1 MKVSVIDLGY
11 NSLKLVNYEVRRDK
25 SFVAYGQQSVLAK
38 VGEGLDQTGFLGDK
52 PIRRTIKALKQF
64 RAIVDLEHSNHVLPV
79 ATSAVREAGNREQF
93 LEQAYQ
99 EAGFKFKILTEKEE
113 AVYAFE
119 GAKSATSVQAGL
131 FFDLGG
137 GSLEMVI
144 YSRPSIRRILS
155 VPLGGLRLTDLY
167 AKPNGSYTKKNYA
180 RMRKRILE
188 LLPEKKHLPTSKS
201 LDLVGVGGSVRALA
215 RYDQMRRE
223 YPLNKLHNYSM
234 KRNAVESVHLAL
246 RRMSTRTLRKN
257 PAIGQERSQSII
269 AGSLVVD
276 LLMEKI
282 GFRKLIVSTHGLR
295 DGVLSAF
302 LESPNSYR
310 EGLVDRDL
318 TREVTQTH
326 MKASAQEKL
335 AKSLL
340 SHKNLTRRE
349 YAILSEALDHVL
361 PDLPIYNPETLF
373 YIVLE
378 ADSVLPHQ
386 DQLIMALSVA
396 RANGMRRTE
405 WAQTSYKRLLDKKS
419 MEMVKKI
426 SVLIQLAR
434 LQQKT
439 DIHLSMRCE
448 RGIPRLHIAQGK
460 QHIPKV
466 LMKDILRDLEDLEG
480 SFNLQLAL

>member
-1 MKVSVIDLGY
+1 LKISVIDLGY
-11 NSLKLVNYEVRRDK
+11 NSLKLVNYEVRWDK

-64 RAIVDLEHSNHVLPV
+64 RAIVDLEQSDHVLPV
-79 ATSAVREAGNREQF
+79 ATSAVREAGNREEF
-93 LEQAYQ
+93 LKQAY
-99 EAGFKFKILTEKEE
+99 EETGFKFKVLSEKEE

-119 GAKSATSVQAGL
+119 GAKSATSVHAGL

-144 YSRPSIRRILS
+144 YSKPSIRKILS

-167 AKPNGSYTKKNYA
+167 AKPNGSYTKRNYA

-188 LLPEKKHLPTSKS
+188 LLPEKKHLPASKN

-223 YPLNKLHNYSM
+223 YPLNKLHNYLM
-234 KRNAVESVHLAL
+234 KKNAVESVHRAF

-269 AGSLVVD
+269 AGSLVVH

-302 LESPNSYR
+302 LESPSSYR
-310 EGLVDRDL
+310 QGLIDKVPM
-318 TREVTQTH
+318 REETQKHT
-326 MKASAQEKL
+326 KASAQEKL

-340 SHKNLTRRE
+340 SHRNLTRRE

-378 ADSVLPHQ
+378 ADSVLSHQ

-396 RANGMRRTE
+396 RANGMRRTD

-419 MEMVKKI
+419 METVKKI
-426 SVLIQLAR
+426 SVLIQLAQ

-439 DIHLSMRCE
+439 DIRLSMSSE
-448 RGIPRLHIAQGK
+448 RGIPRLRIAQGK

-480 SFNLQLAL
+480 AFNLQLAL

>member
-11 NSLKLVNYEVRRDK
+11 NSLKLVNYEVRREK
-25 SFVAYGQQSVLAK
+25 SFVAYGQHSVLAK

-52 PIRRTIKALKQF
+52 PIRRTLKALKQF
-64 RAIVDLEHSNHVLPV
+64 RAIVDLEQSKHVLPV
-79 ATSAVREAGNREQF
+79 ATSAVREAGNREDF
-93 LEQAYQ
+93 LRQAYH
-99 EAGFKFKILTEKEE
+99 EAGFRFKVLSEKEE

-119 GAKSATSVQAGL
+119 GAKSATSVHAGL

-144 YSRPSIRRILS
+144 YLEPTIRKILS

-167 AKPNGSYTKKNYA
+167 AKPDGSFTKKNYA

-188 LLPEKKHLPTSKS
+188 LLPEKKHLPASKN
-201 LDLVGVGGSVRALA
+201 LDLVGVGGSVRAIA
-215 RYDQMRRE
+215 RYDQMRRQ

-234 KRNAVESVHLAL
+234 KKNAVESVHRAL
-246 RRMSTRTLRKN
+246 RGMSLRTIRKN

-269 AGSLVVD
+269 AGSLVVH
-276 LLMEKI
+276 LLMKKI

-302 LESPNSYR
+302 LESPSSYR
-310 EGLVDRDL
+310 QGLVDRVL
-318 TREVTQTH
+318 MREAPTH
-326 MKASAQEKL
+326 SKAAAREKL

-340 SHKNLTRRE
+340 SHRNLTKRE

-361 PDLPIYNPETLF
+361 PDLPTYNPETLF

-378 ADSVLPHQ
+378 SDSPLSHQ

-396 RANGMRRTE
+396 RANGMRRTD
-405 WAQTSYKRLLDKKS
+405 WAQTTYKSVLEKKS
-419 MEMVKKI
+419 MQMVKKI
-426 SVLIQLAR
+426 SVLIQLVQ

-439 DIHLSMRCE
+439 DIHLSMSTE

-460 QHIPKV
+460 QRIPKV

-480 SFNLQLAL
+480 TFNLQLAM

>member
-11 NSLKLVNYEVRRDK
+11 NSLKLVNYEVKRDK

-38 VGEGLDQTGFLGDK
+38 VGEGLDQTGFLRDK

-93 LEQAYQ
+93 LKQAYQ
-99 EAGFKFKILTEKEE
+99 EAGFKFKVLTEKEE
-113 AVYAFE
+113 AAYAFE

-234 KRNAVESVHLAL
+234 KKNAVESDHLAL

-269 AGSLVVD
+269 AGSLVVH

-282 GFRKLIVSTHGLR
+282 GLRKLIVSTHGLR

-302 LESPNSYR
+302 LESPSSYR
-310 EGLVDRDL
+310 QGLVDRVL
-318 TREVTQTH
+318 IREGTPTRTT
-326 MKASAQEKL
+326 ASASEKL

-340 SHKNLTRRE
+340 SHRNLTKRE

-378 ADSVLPHQ
+378 ADSVLSHQ

-396 RANGMRRTE
+396 RANGMRRTD

-419 MEMVKKI
+419 MEIVKKL
-426 SVLIQLAR
+426 SVLIQLAQ

-439 DIHLSMRCE
+439 DIHLSMRSE

-480 SFNLQLAL
+480 AFNLQLAL

>member
-1 MKVSVIDLGY
+1 MIDLGY

-38 VGEGLDQTGFLGDK
+38 VGEGLDQTGFLGAK
-52 PIRRTIKALKQF
+52 PVRRTLKALKEF
-64 RAIVDLEHSNHVLPV
+64 RAIVDLEHSKHVLPV
-79 ATSAVREAGNREQF
+79 ATSAVREAGNREEF
-93 LEQAYQ
+93 LKQAYH
-99 EAGFKFKILTEKEE
+99 ETGFKFKVLSEKEE

-119 GAKSATSVQAGL
+119 GAKSATRVHAGL

-144 YSRPSIRRILS
+144 YSEPTIKKILS

-167 AKPNGSYTKKNYA
+167 AKPDGSFTKKNYA

-188 LLPEKKHLPTSKS
+188 LLPEKKHLPASKN
-201 LDLVGVGGSVRALA
+201 LELVGVGGSVRAIA
-215 RYDQMRRE
+215 RYDQMRRQ

-234 KRNAVESVHLAL
+234 KKNAVESAHRAL
-246 RRMSTRTLRKN
+246 RRMTLRTIRKN

-269 AGSLVVD
+269 AGSLVVH
-276 LLMEKI
+276 LLMEKV

-302 LESPNSYR
+302 LESPSSYR
-310 EGLVDRDL
+310 QGLLDGVL
-318 TREVTQTH
+318 TREGTTTRP
-326 MKASAQEKL
+326 KPSAPEKL

-340 SHKNLTRRE
+340 SHRNLTKKE

-378 ADSVLPHQ
+378 ADSPLSHQ

-396 RANGMRRTE
+396 RANGMRRTD

-426 SVLIQLAR
+426 SVLIQIAQ

-439 DIHLSMRCE
+439 DIQLSMSSE
-448 RGIPRLHIAQGK
+448 RGIPRLHITQGK
-460 QHIPKV
+460 QRIPKV

-480 SFNLQLAL
+480 AFNLQLAM

>member
-1 MKVSVIDLGY
+1 LKVSVIDLGY
-11 NSLKLVNYEVRRDK
+11 NSLKLVNYEVKRDK
-25 SFVAYGQQSVLAK
+25 SFVAYGQHSVLAK

-52 PIRRTIKALKQF
+52 PILRTLKALKQF
-64 RAIVDLEHSNHVLPV
+64 RAIVDLEQPNHVLPV
-79 ATSAVREAGNREQF
+79 ATSAVREAGNREEF
-93 LEQAYQ
+93 LRQAYL
-99 EAGFKFKILTEKEE
+99 ETGFKFKVLSEKEE
-113 AVYAFE
+113 AVYAFQ
-119 GAKSATSVQAGL
+119 GAKSATSVCAGF

-137 GSLEMVI
+137 GSLEMAI
-144 YSRPSIRRILS
+144 YSEPTIRKILS

-167 AKPNGSYTKKNYA
+167 AKADGSYTKKNYA

-188 LLPEKKHLPTSKS
+188 LLPEKKHLPTSKN
-201 LDLVGVGGSVRALA
+201 LELVGVGGSVRAIA
-215 RYDQMRRE
+215 RYDQMRRQ

-234 KRNAVESVHLAL
+234 KKNAVESVHRAL
-246 RRMSTRTLRKN
+246 RRMSLRTIRKN
-257 PAIGQERSQSII
+257 PAIGQERSQSIV
-269 AGSLVVD
+269 AGSLVVH

-302 LESPNSYR
+302 LESPSSYR
-310 EGLVDRDL
+310 QGLVDRVL
-318 TREVTQTH
+318 TRAGTTTRP
-326 MKASAQEKL
+326 KPSAPEKL

-340 SHKNLTRRE
+340 SHRNLTKKE

-378 ADSVLPHQ
+378 ADSPLSHQ

-396 RANGMRRTE
+396 RANGMRRTD

-426 SVLIQLAR
+426 SVLIQIAQ

-439 DIHLSMRCE
+439 DIQLSMSSE

-460 QHIPKV
+460 QRIPKV
-466 LMKDILRDLEDLEG
+466 LMKDVLRDLEDLEG
-480 SFNLQLAL
+480 AFNLQLAM

>member
-1 MKVSVIDLGY
+1 LKISVIDLGY

-52 PIRRTIKALKQF
+52 PIRRTLKALKQF
-64 RAIVDLEHSNHVLPV
+64 RAIVDLEQSNHVLPV
-79 ATSAVREAGNREQF
+79 ATSAVREAGNREDF
-93 LEQAYQ
+93 LKQAYY
-99 EAGFKFKILTEKEE
+99 ETGFRFKVLSEKEE

-119 GAKSATSVQAGL
+119 GAKSATSVQTGL

-137 GSLEMVI
+137 GSLEMVT
-144 YSRPSIRRILS
+144 YSEPTIRKILS

-167 AKPNGSYTKKNYA
+167 AKPDGSYTKKNYT

-188 LLPEKKHLPTSKS
+188 LLPEKKHLPASKNP
-201 LDLVGVGGSVRALA
+201 DLVGVGGSVRALA

-234 KRNAVESVHLAL
+234 KKNAVQSVHRAL
-246 RRMSTRTLRKN
+246 RRMSLRTIRKN

-269 AGSLVVD
+269 AGSLVVH

-302 LESPNSYR
+302 LESPSSYR
-310 EGLVDRDL
+310 RGIVDKVLMRA
-318 TREVTQTH
+318 EIPQA
-326 MKASAQEKL
+326 KASAPEKL

-340 SHKNLTRRE
+340 SHRNLTKRE
-349 YAILSEALDHVL
+349 YTILSEALDHVL

-378 ADSVLPHQ
+378 ADSPLSHQ

-396 RANGMRRTE
+396 RANGMRRTD
-405 WAQTSYKRLLDKKS
+405 WAQISYKRLLDKKS

-426 SVLIQLAR
+426 SVLIQLAQ

-439 DIHLSMRCE
+439 DIHLSMSSE

-480 SFNLQLAL
+480 AFNLQVAM

>member
-1 MKVSVIDLGY
+1 
-11 NSLKLVNYEVRRDK
+11 
-25 SFVAYGQQSVLAK
+25 
-38 VGEGLDQTGFLGDK
+38 
-52 PIRRTIKALKQF
+52 
-64 RAIVDLEHSNHVLPV
+64 
-79 ATSAVREAGNREQF
+79 
-93 LEQAYQ
+93 
-99 EAGFKFKILTEKEE
+99 
-113 AVYAFE
+113 
-119 GAKSATSVQAGL
+119 
-131 FFDLGG
+131 
-137 GSLEMVI
+137 MVI
-144 YSRPSIRRILS
+144 YSEPTIRKILS

-167 AKPNGSYTKKNYA
+167 AKPDGSYTKKNYA

-188 LLPEKKHLPTSKS
+188 LLPEKKHLPASKN

-215 RYDQMRRE
+215 RYDQMRRQ

-234 KRNAVESVHLAL
+234 KKNAVGSVHRSL
-246 RRMSTRTLRKN
+246 RRMSLRAIRKN

-269 AGSLVVD
+269 AGSLVVH

-302 LESPNSYR
+302 LESPSSYR
-310 EGLVDRDL
+310 QGLVDRALMREGTL
-318 TREVTQTH
+318 TRT
-326 MKASAQEKL
+326 KASASEKL

-340 SHKNLTRRE
+340 SHRNLTKRE

-378 ADSVLPHQ
+378 TDSPLSHQ
-386 DQLIMALSVA
+386 DQLIMAMSVA
-396 RANGMRRTE
+396 RANGMRRTD

-426 SVLIQLAR
+426 SVLIQIAQ

-439 DIHLSMRCE
+439 DIHLSMSSE

-460 QHIPKV
+460 QLIPKV

-480 SFNLQLAL
+480 TFNLQLAM

>member
-1 MKVSVIDLGY
+1 
-11 NSLKLVNYEVRRDK
+11 
-25 SFVAYGQQSVLAK
+25 
-38 VGEGLDQTGFLGDK
+38 LDQTGFLGDK
-52 PIRRTIKALKQF
+52 PIRRTLKTLKQF
-64 RAIVDLEHSNHVLPV
+64 RAIVDLEQSNHVLPV
-79 ATSAVREAGNREQF
+79 ATSAVREAGNREEF
-93 LEQAYQ
+93 LKLAYQ
-99 EAGFKFKILTEKEE
+99 ETGFKFKVLSEKEE

-119 GAKSATSVQAGL
+119 GAKSATSVHAGL

-144 YSRPSIRRILS
+144 YSEPTIRKILS
-155 VPLGGLRLTDLY
+155 VPLGGLRLTDIY

-188 LLPEKKHLPTSKS
+188 LLPEKKHLPTSKN

-215 RYDQMRRE
+215 RYDQNRRE

-234 KRNAVESVHLAL
+234 KKNAVESVHRAL
-246 RRMSTRTLRKN
+246 RRMSIRTLKKS

-269 AGSLVVD
+269 AGSLVVH

-310 EGLVDRDL
+310 QGRVDKILIRG
-318 TREVTQTH
+318 VTPTH
-326 MKASAQEKL
+326 MKASPQERL

-340 SHKNLTRRE
+340 SHRNLTKRE
-349 YAILSEALDHVL
+349 YSILSEALGHVL

-378 ADSVLPHQ
+378 ADSLLPHQ
-386 DQLIMALSVA
+386 DQLIMALAVA
-396 RANGMRRTE
+396 RANGMRRTD
-405 WAQTSYKRLLDKKS
+405 WVQTNYKRLLDKKS
-419 MEMVKKI
+419 LEMVKKI
-426 SVLIQLAR
+426 SVLIQLAQ

-439 DIHLSMRCE
+439 DIRLSMSSE
-448 RGIPRLHIAQGK
+448 RGIPRLHITEGK

-480 SFNLQLAL
+480 AFNLQLAM

>member
-11 NSLKLVNYEVRRDK
+11 NSLKLVNYEVRRNK
-25 SFVAYGQQSVLAK
+25 TFVAYGQHSALAK

-52 PIRRTIKALKQF
+52 PIRRTLKALKQF
-64 RAIVDLEHSNHVLPV
+64 RAIVDLEQSSHVLPV
-79 ATSAVREAGNREQF
+79 ATSAVREAGNREEF
-93 LEQAYQ
+93 LKQAYQ
-99 EAGFKFKILTEKEE
+99 ETGFKFKVLSEKEE

-119 GAKSATSVQAGL
+119 GAKSATSVHAGL

-137 GSLEMVI
+137 GSLEMVT
-144 YSRPSIRRILS
+144 YSEPTIRKILS

-188 LLPEKKHLPTSKS
+188 LLPEKKHLPASKN

-215 RYDQMRRE
+215 RYDQMRRK

-234 KRNAVESVHLAL
+234 KRNAVESVHRAL
-246 RRMSTRTLRKN
+246 RRMSLRTIRKN

-269 AGSLVVD
+269 AGSLVVH
-276 LLMEKI
+276 LLMKKI

-302 LESPNSYR
+302 LESPSSYR
-310 EGLVDRDL
+310 QGLVDRVLMREL
-318 TREVTQTH
+318 TPTH
-326 MKASAQEKL
+326 TKPSAQEKL

-340 SHKNLTRRE
+340 SHRNLTKRE
-349 YAILSEALDHVL
+349 YAILSEALDHIL
-361 PDLPIYNPETLF
+361 PGLPIYNPETLF

-378 ADSVLPHQ
+378 ADSVLPHP

-396 RANGMRRTE
+396 RANGMRRTD
-405 WAQTSYKRLLDKKS
+405 WAQTSYKRLLDKKN

-439 DIHLSMRCE
+439 DIHLSIGSE
-448 RGIPRLHIAQGK
+448 RGIPRLHISQGK

-466 LMKDILRDLEDLEG
+466 LLKDILRDLEDLEG
-480 SFNLQLAL
+480 AFNLQLAL

>member
-11 NSLKLVNYEVRRDK
+11 NSLKLVNYDVRRDN

-52 PIRRTIKALKQF
+52 PVRRTIKTLKQF
-64 RAIVDLEHSNHVLPV
+64 RAIVDLEQSNHVLPV
-79 ATSAVREAGNREQF
+79 ATSAVREAGNREDF
-93 LEQAYQ
+93 LKQAYQ
-99 EAGFKFKILTEKEE
+99 EAGFKFKVLSEKEE

-119 GAKSATSVQAGL
+119 GAKSATSVHAGL

-137 GSLEMVI
+137 GSLEIVI
-144 YSRPSIRRILS
+144 YSEPTIRKILS

-167 AKPNGSYTKKNYA
+167 AKPDGSYTKKNYA

-188 LLPEKKHLPTSKS
+188 LLPEKKHLPPSKN

-234 KRNAVESVHLAL
+234 KKNAVESVHRAL
-246 RRMSTRTLRKN
+246 RRMSTRTLKKS

-269 AGSLVVD
+269 AGSLVVH

-302 LESPNSYR
+302 LESPGAYR
-310 EGLVDRDL
+310 QGLVDRVL
-318 TREVTQTH
+318 IREESTRTKV
-326 MKASAQEKL
+326 SAQERL

-340 SHKNLTRRE
+340 SHRNLTNRE

-361 PDLPIYNPETLF
+361 PDLPVYNPETLF

-378 ADSVLPHQ
+378 ADSILPHQ
-386 DQLIMALSVA
+386 DQLILALSVA
-396 RANGMRRTE
+396 RANGMRRTD
-405 WAQTSYKRLLDKKS
+405 WAETSYKRLLDKKS

-426 SVLIQLAR
+426 SVLIQLAQ

-439 DIHLSMRCE
+439 DIHLSMRSE
-448 RGIPRLHIAQGK
+448 RGIPRLHITQGK

-480 SFNLQLAL
+480 AFNLQLAM

>member
-38 VGEGLDQTGFLGDK
+38 VGEGLDQTGFLGAK
-52 PIRRTIKALKQF
+52 PVRRTLKALKQF
-64 RAIVDLEHSNHVLPV
+64 RAIVDLEHSKHVLPV
-79 ATSAVREAGNREQF
+79 ATSAVREAGNREEF
-93 LEQAYQ
+93 LKQAYL
-99 EAGFKFKILTEKEE
+99 ETGFKFKVLSEKEE
-113 AVYAFE
+113 AVYAFQ
-119 GAKSATSVQAGL
+119 GAKSATSVRAGL

-144 YSRPSIRRILS
+144 YSEPTIKKILS

-167 AKPNGSYTKKNYA
+167 AKPDGSFTKKNYA

-188 LLPEKKHLPTSKS
+188 LLPEKKHLPASKN
-201 LDLVGVGGSVRALA
+201 LELVGVGGSVRAIA
-215 RYDQMRRE
+215 RYDQMRRQ

-234 KRNAVESVHLAL
+234 KKNAVESAHRAL
-246 RRMSTRTLRKN
+246 RRMTLRTIRKN

-269 AGSLVVD
+269 AGSLVVH
-276 LLMEKI
+276 LLMEKV

-302 LESPNSYR
+302 LESPSSYR
-310 EGLVDRDL
+310 QGLLDGVL
-318 TREVTQTH
+318 TREGTTTRP
-326 MKASAQEKL
+326 KPSAPEKL

-340 SHKNLTRRE
+340 SHRNLTKKE

-378 ADSVLPHQ
+378 ADSPLSHQ

-396 RANGMRRTE
+396 RANGMRRTD

-426 SVLIQLAR
+426 SVLIQIAQ

-439 DIHLSMRCE
+439 DIQLSMSSE

-460 QHIPKV
+460 QRIPKV
-466 LMKDILRDLEDLEG
+466 LVKDILRDLEDLEG
-480 SFNLQLAL
+480 AFNLQLAM

>member
-1 MKVSVIDLGY
+1 VIDLGY

-52 PIRRTIKALKQF
+52 PVRRTIKALKQF
-64 RAIVDLEHSNHVLPV
+64 RAIVDLEHSSHVLPV
-79 ATSAVREAGNREQF
+79 ATSAVREAGNREEF
-93 LEQAYQ
+93 LKQAYQ
-99 EAGFKFKILTEKEE
+99 ETGFKFKVLSEKEE

-144 YSRPSIRRILS
+144 YSKPSIRRILS

-167 AKPNGSYTKKNYA
+167 VKPNGSYTKKNYA

-188 LLPEKKHLPTSKS
+188 LLPEKKHLPTSKN

-234 KRNAVESVHLAL
+234 KKNAVESVHRAL
-246 RRMSTRTLRKN
+246 RRMNIRTLRKN

-269 AGSLVVD
+269 AGSLVVH

-302 LESPNSYR
+302 LESPSEYR
-310 EGLVDRDL
+310 QGLVDKVLMMEARP
-318 TREVTQTH
+318 TH
-326 MKASAQEKL
+326 TKASTQDKL

-340 SHKNLTRRE
+340 SHRNLTKRE

-361 PDLPIYNPETLF
+361 PDLPIYNAETLF

-378 ADSVLPHQ
+378 ADSVLSHE

-396 RANGMRRTE
+396 RANGMRRTD
-405 WAQTSYKRLLDKKS
+405 WAETSYKPLLDKKS
-419 MEMVKKI
+419 MEMMKKI
-426 SVLIQLAR
+426 SVLIQLAQ

-439 DIHLSMRCE
+439 DIRLSMSSE

-466 LMKDILRDLEDLEG
+466 LLKDILSDLEDLE
-480 SFNLQLAL
+480 SAFNLQLAL

>member
-38 VGEGLDQTGFLGDK
+38 VGEGLDQTGFLGAK
-52 PIRRTIKALKQF
+52 PVRRTLKALKQF
-64 RAIVDLEHSNHVLPV
+64 RAIVDLEHSKHVLPV
-79 ATSAVREAGNREQF
+79 ATSAVREAGNREEF
-93 LEQAYQ
+93 LKQAYL
-99 EAGFKFKILTEKEE
+99 ETGFKFKVLSEKEE

-119 GAKSATSVQAGL
+119 GAKGATSVRAGL

-144 YSRPSIRRILS
+144 YSEPMIEKILS

-167 AKPNGSYTKKNYA
+167 AKPDGSYTKKNYA

-188 LLPEKKHLPTSKS
+188 LLPGKKHLPASKD
-201 LDLVGVGGSVRALA
+201 LELVGVGGSVRAIA
-215 RYDQMRRE
+215 RYDQMRRQ

-234 KRNAVESVHLAL
+234 KKNAVESVHRAL
-246 RRMSTRTLRKN
+246 RRMSLRTIRKN

-269 AGSLVVD
+269 AGSLVVH

-302 LESPNSYR
+302 LESPSSYR
-310 EGLVDRDL
+310 QGLVDRVL
-318 TREVTQTH
+318 MREGTPTRTKT
-326 MKASAQEKL
+326 SAPEKL

-340 SHKNLTRRE
+340 SHRNLTKKE

-361 PDLPIYNPETLF
+361 PDLPTYNPETLF

-378 ADSVLPHQ
+378 ADSPLSHQ

-396 RANGMRRTE
+396 RANGMRRTD
-405 WAQTSYKRLLDKKS
+405 WAQTNYKRLLDKKS

-426 SVLIQLAR
+426 SVLIQIAQ

-439 DIHLSMRCE
+439 NIHLSMSSE

-460 QHIPKV
+460 HQIPKV
-466 LMKDILRDLEDLEG
+466 LLKDILRDLEDLEG
-480 SFNLQLAL
+480 TFNLQLAM

>member
-1 MKVSVIDLGY
+1 MIDLGY

-93 LEQAYQ
+93 LKQAYQ
-99 EAGFKFKILTEKEE
+99 ETGFNFKVLSEKEE

-426 SVLIQLAR
+426 SVLIQLAQ

-439 DIHLSMRCE
+439 DIHLSMRSE

-480 SFNLQLAL
+480 AFNLQLAL

>member
-1 MKVSVIDLGY
+1 LKISVIDLGY

-52 PIRRTIKALKQF
+52 PIRRTLKALKQF
-64 RAIVDLEHSNHVLPV
+64 RAIVDLEQSNHVLPI
-79 ATSAVREAGNREQF
+79 ATSAVREAGNRADF
-93 LEQAYQ
+93 LKQAYQ
-99 EAGFKFKILTEKEE
+99 ETGFKFKVLSEKEE

-119 GAKSATSVQAGL
+119 GAKTATSVHAGL

-137 GSLEMVI
+137 GSLEMVT
-144 YSRPSIRRILS
+144 YSEPTIKKILS

-167 AKPNGSYTKKNYA
+167 AKPDGSYTKKNYA

-188 LLPEKKHLPTSKS
+188 LLPEKKHLPPKN

-215 RYDQMRRE
+215 RYDQMRRK

-234 KRNAVESVHLAL
+234 NKNAVGSVHRAL
-246 RRMSTRTLRKN
+246 RRMSLRTIRKN
-257 PAIGQERSQSII
+257 PAIGRERSQSII
-269 AGSLVVD
+269 AGSLVVH

-302 LESPNSYR
+302 LGSPIAYR
-310 EGLVDRDL
+310 QGLVDKVLIREGTP
-318 TREVTQTH
+318 TRA
-326 MKASAQEKL
+326 KASAQERL

-340 SHKNLTRRE
+340 SHRNLTKRE

-396 RANGMRRTE
+396 RANGMRRTD
-405 WAQTSYKRLLDKKS
+405 WAQISYKRLLDEKS
-419 MEMVKKI
+419 METMKKI
-426 SVLIQLAR
+426 SVLLQLVH

-439 DIHLSMRCE
+439 DIHLSMRSD

-460 QHIPKV
+460 HHIPKV

-480 SFNLQLAL
+480 AFNLQIAM

>member
-1 MKVSVIDLGY
+1 
-11 NSLKLVNYEVRRDK
+11 
-25 SFVAYGQQSVLAK
+25 
-38 VGEGLDQTGFLGDK
+38 
-52 PIRRTIKALKQF
+52 
-64 RAIVDLEHSNHVLPV
+64 
-79 ATSAVREAGNREQF
+79 
-93 LEQAYQ
+93 
-99 EAGFKFKILTEKEE
+99 
-113 AVYAFE
+113 
-119 GAKSATSVQAGL
+119 
-131 FFDLGG
+131 
-137 GSLEMVI
+137 
-144 YSRPSIRRILS
+144 
-155 VPLGGLRLTDLY
+155 
-167 AKPNGSYTKKNYA
+167 
-180 RMRKRILE
+180 MRKRILE
-188 LLPEKKHLPTSKS
+188 LLPEKKHLPASKN

-215 RYDQMRRE
+215 RYDQMRRQ

-234 KRNAVESVHLAL
+234 KKNAVGSVHRAL
-246 RRMSTRTLRKN
+246 RRMSLRAIRKN

-269 AGSLVVD
+269 AGSLVVH

-302 LESPNSYR
+302 LESPSSYR
-310 EGLVDRDL
+310 QGLVDRAL
-318 TREVTQTH
+318 MREGTPTRT
-326 MKASAQEKL
+326 KASAPEKL

-340 SHKNLTRRE
+340 SHRNLTKRE

-378 ADSVLPHQ
+378 TDSPLSHQ

-396 RANGMRRTE
+396 RSNGMRRTD

-426 SVLIQLAR
+426 SVLIQIAQ

-439 DIHLSMRCE
+439 DIHLSMRSE

-466 LMKDILRDLEDLEG
+466 LVKDILRDLEDLEG
-480 SFNLQLAL
+480 TFNLQLAL

>member
-25 SFVAYGQQSVLAK
+25 TFVAYGQHSALAK

-52 PIRRTIKALKQF
+52 PIRRTLKALKQF
-64 RAIVDLEHSNHVLPV
+64 RASVDLEQSNHVLPV
-79 ATSAVREAGNREQF
+79 GTSAVREAGNREEF
-93 LEQAYQ
+93 LKQAFQ
-99 EAGFKFKILTEKEE
+99 EARLKFKVLSEKEE

-119 GAKSATSVQAGL
+119 GAKSATSVRAGL

-144 YSRPSIRRILS
+144 YLEPTIRKILS

-167 AKPNGSYTKKNYA
+167 ARPDGSYTKKNYA

-188 LLPEKKHLPTSKS
+188 LLPEKKHLPSSKN
-201 LDLVGVGGSVRALA
+201 LDLVGVGGSVRAIA
-215 RYDQMRRE
+215 RYDQMRRR

-234 KRNAVESVHLAL
+234 KKNAVESVHRAL
-246 RRMSTRTLRKN
+246 RRMSLRTIRKN

-269 AGSLVVD
+269 AGSLVAH

-282 GFRKLIVSTHGLR
+282 GFHKLIVSTHGLR

-302 LESPNSYR
+302 LESPSSYR
-310 EGLVDRDL
+310 QGLVDRVL
-318 TREVTQTH
+318 THEGATTRPKQ
-326 MKASAQEKL
+326 SAPEKL

-340 SHKNLTRRE
+340 SHRNLTEKE
-349 YAILSEALDHVL
+349 YTIISEALDHVL

-378 ADSVLPHQ
+378 ADSPLSHQ

-396 RANGMRRTE
+396 RANGMRRTD
-405 WAQTSYKRLLDKKS
+405 WAQTSYKRFLDKKS
-419 MEMVKKI
+419 TEMVKKI
-426 SVLIQLAR
+426 SVLIQLVR
-434 LQQKT
+434 LQQKS
-439 DIHLSMRCE
+439 DIHLSIGSE
-448 RGIPRLHIAQGK
+448 RGIPRLHIFQGK

-480 SFNLQLAL
+480 AFNLQLAM

>member
-25 SFVAYGQQSVLAK
+25 SFIAYGQHSVLAK

-52 PIRRTIKALKQF
+52 PVRRTLKTLKQF
-64 RAIVDLEHSNHVLPV
+64 RAIVDLEQSNHVLPV

-93 LEQAYQ
+93 LKQAYQ
-99 EAGFKFKILTEKEE
+99 ETGFKFKVLSEKEE

-119 GAKSATSVQAGL
+119 GAKNATSVHAGL

-144 YSRPSIRRILS
+144 YSEPTIRKILS

-167 AKPNGSYTKKNYA
+167 AKPDGSFTKKNYA

-188 LLPEKKHLPTSKS
+188 LLPEKKHLPASKD

-215 RYDQMRRE
+215 RYDQMRRQ

-234 KRNAVESVHLAL
+234 KKNAVGSVHRAL
-246 RRMSTRTLRKN
+246 RRMSLRTIRKN

-269 AGSLVVD
+269 AGSLVVH
-276 LLMEKI
+276 LLMEKV

-302 LESPNSYR
+302 LESPSSYR
-310 EGLVDRDL
+310 QGLVDRVL
-318 TREVTQTH
+318 MREGTPTRTKT
-326 MKASAQEKL
+326 SAPEKL

-340 SHKNLTRRE
+340 SHRNLTKKE

-361 PDLPIYNPETLF
+361 PDLPTYNPETLF

-378 ADSVLPHQ
+378 ADSPLSHQ

-396 RANGMRRTE
+396 RANGMRRTD
-405 WAQTSYKRLLDKKS
+405 WAQTNYKRLLDKKS

-426 SVLIQLAR
+426 SVLIQIAQ

-439 DIHLSMRCE
+439 NIHLSMSSE

-460 QHIPKV
+460 HQIPKV
-466 LMKDILRDLEDLEG
+466 LLKDILRDLEDLEG
-480 SFNLQLAL
+480 TFNLQLAM

>member
-11 NSLKLVNYEVRRDK
+11 NSLKLVNYDVRRDN

-52 PIRRTIKALKQF
+52 PIRRTIKTLKQF
-64 RAIVDLEHSNHVLPV
+64 RAIVDLEQSNHVLPV
-79 ATSAVREAGNREQF
+79 ATSAVREAGNREDF
-93 LEQAYQ
+93 LKQAYQ
-99 EAGFKFKILTEKEE
+99 EAGFKFKVLSEKEE

-119 GAKSATSVQAGL
+119 GAKSATSVHAGL

-137 GSLEMVI
+137 GSLEIVI
-144 YSRPSIRRILS
+144 YSEPTIRKILS

-167 AKPNGSYTKKNYA
+167 AKPDGSYTKKNYA

-188 LLPEKKHLPTSKS
+188 LLPEKKHLPTSKN

-234 KRNAVESVHLAL
+234 KKNAVESVHRAL
-246 RRMSTRTLRKN
+246 RRMSTRTLKKS

-269 AGSLVVD
+269 AGSLVVH

-302 LESPNSYR
+302 LESPGAYR
-310 EGLVDRDL
+310 QGLVDRVL
-318 TREVTQTH
+318 IREESTRTKV
-326 MKASAQEKL
+326 SAQERL

-340 SHKNLTRRE
+340 SHRNLTNRE

-361 PDLPIYNPETLF
+361 PDLPVYNPETLF

-378 ADSVLPHQ
+378 ADSILPHQ
-386 DQLIMALSVA
+386 DQLILALSVA
-396 RANGMRRTE
+396 RANGMRRTD
-405 WAQTSYKRLLDKKS
+405 WAETSYKRLLDKKS

-426 SVLIQLAR
+426 SVLIQLAQ

-439 DIHLSMRCE
+439 DIHLSMRSE
-448 RGIPRLHIAQGK
+448 RGIPRLHITQGK

-480 SFNLQLAL
+480 AFNLQLAI

>member
-1 MKVSVIDLGY
+1 LKVSVIDLGY
-11 NSLKLVNYEVRRDK
+11 NSLKLVNYEVKRDK

-38 VGEGLDQTGFLGDK
+38 VGEGLDQTGFLRDK

-426 SVLIQLAR
+426 SVLIQLAQ

-439 DIHLSMRCE
+439 DIHLSMRSE

-480 SFNLQLAL
+480 AFNLQLAL

>member
-11 NSLKLVNYEVRRDK
+11 NSLKLVNYEVKRDK
-25 SFVAYGQQSVLAK
+25 SFVAYGQHSVPAK

-52 PIRRTIKALKQF
+52 PIRRTLKALKQL
-64 RAIVDLEHSNHVLPV
+64 RAIVDLEQSNHVLPV
-79 ATSAVREAGNREQF
+79 ATSAVREAGNREEF
-93 LEQAYQ
+93 LRQAYL
-99 EAGFKFKILTEKEE
+99 ETGFKFKVLSEKEE

-119 GAKSATSVQAGL
+119 GAKSATSVRAGL

-144 YSRPSIRRILS
+144 YSEPTIRKILS

-167 AKPNGSYTKKNYA
+167 AKPDGSFTKKNYA

-188 LLPEKKHLPTSKS
+188 LLPEKKHLSASKN

-215 RYDQMRRE
+215 RYDQMRRQ

-234 KRNAVESVHLAL
+234 KKNAVESVHRAL
-246 RRMSTRTLRKN
+246 RRMSLRTIRKN

-269 AGSLVVD
+269 AGSLVVH

-302 LESPNSYR
+302 LESPSSYR
-310 EGLVDRDL
+310 QGLLDRVLTYEGTT
-318 TREVTQTH
+318 TRPEP
-326 MKASAQEKL
+326 SAPEKL

-340 SHKNLTRRE
+340 SHRNLTKKE

-378 ADSVLPHQ
+378 ADSPLPHQ

-396 RANGMRRTE
+396 RANGMRRTD
-405 WAQTSYKRLLDKKS
+405 WAHTSYKRLLDKKS

-426 SVLIQLAR
+426 SVLIQIAQ

-439 DIHLSMRCE
+439 DIQLSMSSE

-460 QHIPKV
+460 QRIPKV

-480 SFNLQLAL
+480 AFNLQLAM

>member
-1 MKVSVIDLGY
+1 MIDLGY

-25 SFVAYGQQSVLAK
+25 TFVAYGQQSVLAK
-38 VGEGLDQTGFLGDK
+38 VGEGLDQTGFLGAK
-52 PIRRTIKALKQF
+52 PVRRTLKALKQF
-64 RAIVDLEHSNHVLPV
+64 RAIVDLEHSKHVLPV
-79 ATSAVREAGNREQF
+79 ATSAVREAGNREEF
-93 LEQAYQ
+93 LKQAYL
-99 EAGFKFKILTEKEE
+99 ETGFKFKVLSEKEE

-119 GAKSATSVQAGL
+119 GAKGATSVRAGL

-144 YSRPSIRRILS
+144 YSEPMIKKILS

-167 AKPNGSYTKKNYA
+167 AKADGSYTKKNYA

-188 LLPEKKHLPTSKS
+188 LLPEKKHLPASKN
-201 LDLVGVGGSVRALA
+201 LELVGVGGSVRAIA
-215 RYDQMRRE
+215 RYDQMRRQ

-234 KRNAVESVHLAL
+234 KKNAVESVHRAL
-246 RRMSTRTLRKN
+246 RRMSLRTIRKN

-269 AGSLVVD
+269 AGSLVVH

-302 LESPNSYR
+302 LESPSSYR
-310 EGLVDRDL
+310 QGLVDRVL
-318 TREVTQTH
+318 TREGTTTH
-326 MKASAQEKL
+326 PKPSASEKL

-340 SHKNLTRRE
+340 SHRNLTKKE

-361 PDLPIYNPETLF
+361 PDLPTYNPETLF

-378 ADSVLPHQ
+378 ADSPLSHQ

-396 RANGMRRTE
+396 RANGMRRTD
-405 WAQTSYKRLLDKKS
+405 WAQTNYKRLLDKKS

-426 SVLIQLAR
+426 SVLIQIAQ

-439 DIHLSMRCE
+439 DIQLSMSSE

-460 QHIPKV
+460 QQIPKV
-466 LMKDILRDLEDLEG
+466 LVKDILRDLEDLEG
-480 SFNLQLAL
+480 TFNLQLAM

>member
-11 NSLKLVNYEVRRDK
+11 NSLKLVNYDVRRDK

-64 RAIVDLEHSNHVLPV
+64 RAIVDLEQSDQVLPV
-79 ATSAVREAGNREQF
+79 ATSAVREAGNREEF
-93 LEQAYQ
+93 LKQAYQ
-99 EAGFKFKILTEKEE
+99 ETGFKFKVLSEKEE

-119 GAKSATSVQAGL
+119 GARSATSVHAGL

-144 YSRPSIRRILS
+144 YSEPMIRKILS

-167 AKPNGSYTKKNYA
+167 ANPDGSYTKKNYS
-180 RMRKRILE
+180 RMAKRILE
-188 LLPEKKHLPTSKS
+188 LLPEKKHLPSSKN

-215 RYDQMRRE
+215 RYDQMRRK

-234 KRNAVESVHLAL
+234 KKNAVESIHRAL
-246 RRMSTRTLRKN
+246 RRMSIRTLKKN
-257 PAIGQERSQSII
+257 PAIGQERSQSVI
-269 AGSLVVD
+269 AGSLVVH
-276 LLMEKI
+276 LLMKKI

-302 LESPNSYR
+302 LESPSAYR
-310 EGLVDRDL
+310 QGLVDKVLIRGGMP
-318 TREVTQTH
+318 TH
-326 MKASAQEKL
+326 TKASAQEKL
-335 AKSLL
+335 ARSLL
-340 SHKNLTRRE
+340 SHRNLTKKE
-349 YAILSEALDHVL
+349 YAILSEALDHIL
-361 PDLPIYNPETLF
+361 PELPIYNPETLF

-378 ADSVLPHQ
+378 ADSVLSHQ
-386 DQLIMALSVA
+386 DQLILAISVA
-396 RANGMRRTE
+396 RANGMRRTD
-405 WAQTSYKRLLDKKS
+405 WVQTSYKSLLDKKS

-426 SVLIQLAR
+426 SVLIQLAQ

-439 DIHLSMRCE
+439 DIRLSMSSE

-460 QHIPKV
+460 QPIPKV
-466 LMKDILRDLEDLEG
+466 LMKDILRDLEDLEDV
-480 SFNLQLAL
+480 FNLQIAI

>member
-38 VGEGLDQTGFLGDK
+38 VGEGLDQTGFLGAK
-52 PIRRTIKALKQF
+52 PVRRTLKALKQF
-64 RAIVDLEHSNHVLPV
+64 RAIVDLEHSKHVLPV
-79 ATSAVREAGNREQF
+79 ATSAVREAGNREEF
-93 LEQAYQ
+93 LKQAYH
-99 EAGFKFKILTEKEE
+99 ETGFKFKVLSEKEE

-119 GAKSATSVQAGL
+119 GAKSATRVHAGL

-144 YSRPSIRRILS
+144 YSEPTIKKILS

-167 AKPNGSYTKKNYA
+167 AKPDGSFTKKNYA

-188 LLPEKKHLPTSKS
+188 LLPEKKHLPASKN
-201 LDLVGVGGSVRALA
+201 LELVGVGGSVRAIA
-215 RYDQMRRE
+215 RYDQMRRQ

-234 KRNAVESVHLAL
+234 KKNAVESAHRAL
-246 RRMSTRTLRKN
+246 RRMTLRTIRKN

-269 AGSLVVD
+269 AGSLVVH
-276 LLMEKI
+276 LLMEKV

-302 LESPNSYR
+302 LESPSSYR
-310 EGLVDRDL
+310 QGLLDGVL
-318 TREVTQTH
+318 TREGTTTRP
-326 MKASAQEKL
+326 KPSAPEKL

-340 SHKNLTRRE
+340 SHRNLTKKE

-378 ADSVLPHQ
+378 ADSPLSHQ

-396 RANGMRRTE
+396 RANGMRRTD
-405 WAQTSYKRLLDKKS
+405 WAQTNYKRLLDKKS

-426 SVLIQLAR
+426 SVLIQIAQ

-439 DIHLSMRCE
+439 NIHLSMSSE

-460 QHIPKV
+460 HQIPKV
-466 LMKDILRDLEDLEG
+466 LLKDILRDLEDLEG
-480 SFNLQLAL
+480 TFNLQLAM